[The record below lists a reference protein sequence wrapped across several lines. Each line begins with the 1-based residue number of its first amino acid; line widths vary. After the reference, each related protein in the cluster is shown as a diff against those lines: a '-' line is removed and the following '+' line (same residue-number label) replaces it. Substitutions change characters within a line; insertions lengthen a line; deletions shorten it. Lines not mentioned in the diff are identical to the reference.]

1 MTRLSYPT
9 CKWIVLE
16 LNRED
21 FLIGSQN
28 KTFMLQKKKPVK
40 PTGRKSIKS
49 RSVSGRRA
57 KKMKTIKTMIQNKE
71 VYDLTMKEID
81 ALMKKGEENLSQ
93 KELDRLR
100 KLAEAAEN
108 YEDTHEPL
116 PIPSA
121 LPDMIRMK
129 MFQLKLKQ
137 HYTARLLG
145 VSEAKLSLIM
155 SGKQKPDIYFI
166 KALHEKLNLD
176 ANQILQAV

>member
-1 MTRLSYPT
+1 M
-9 CKWIVLE
+9 I
-16 LNRED
+16 
-21 FLIGSQN
+21 
-28 KTFMLQKKKPVK
+28 QKKHKAKSGKSRKAEAPDK
-40 PTGRKSIKS
+40 KIKTGRK
-49 RSVSGRRA
+49 R
-57 KKMKTIKTMIQNKE
+57 IQSKE
-71 VYDLTMKEID
+71 VYKLTLKEID
-81 ALMKKGEENLSQ
+81 TLMKKGEDNLSQ
-93 KELDRLR
+93 KELERLR
-100 KLAEAAEN
+100 ILAEAAEN

-116 PIPSA
+116 PVPSS

-129 MFQLKLKQ
+129 MFQLRLKQ